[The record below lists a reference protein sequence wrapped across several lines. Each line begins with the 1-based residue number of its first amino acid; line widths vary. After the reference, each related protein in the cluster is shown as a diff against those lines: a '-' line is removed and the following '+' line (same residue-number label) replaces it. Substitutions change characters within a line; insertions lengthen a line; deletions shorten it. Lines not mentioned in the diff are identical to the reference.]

1 MQYESF
7 IFVSMISNNKN
18 LIYIFTTLFFF
29 LLGIQVYFMY
39 KTYQVKE
46 REIYRSVDKGI
57 SVYTDQVVNN
67 HSAKESKDD
76 SLQKNI
82 VRYYNKKLS
91 KQDFLKYLVD
101 EKKYSGKDLTAYI
114 NERRKKDGYIICVR
128 IQYIKLLHLPDSIK
142 LIQQP
147 VIFYET
153 KDKVRKPS
161 ITSIGTWR
169 TSSTQETTGK
179 NKVNGMDSFHV
190 DTQTEIEIANIKSL
204 VFREIILLIICCII
218 LLASV
223 LLLYIFTIKN
233 LIKQQKQVE
242 VLHTVVD
249 NISHEFKTPIAT
261 LKIASKTL
269 KKGWNPDTLPLID
282 RQITRLESLML
293 QLHKDE
299 IPEEMTSIQ
308 PENWGFFVQDLA
320 FTYPQIDFKF
330 ENTISRSFYFDKNL
344 METVVK
350 NLCENSIKYGASVVT
365 VNTSNSA
372 QHLKIEVSDNGQGM
386 ESKELKNIFEKFYRI
401 QANNIHNSKG
411 LGLGLYFVKEII
423 TSYHGKVDVSSQP
436 GVGSTFKITIP
447 YEN

>member
-1 MQYESF
+1 MK
-7 IFVSMISNNKN
+7 SNNKK
-18 LIYIFTTLFFF
+18 LIYIFTTLFLF

-46 REIYRSVDKGI
+46 REIYRSVDKDI

-67 HSAKESKDD
+67 HSAKDSKDD

-82 VRYYNKKLS
+82 IRYYNKKLS

-101 EKKYSGKDLTAYI
+101 EKKYSGKNLTAYI

-169 TSSTQETTGK
+169 TSSTQESTGK
-179 NKVNGMDSFHV
+179 NTIKGMDSFHV
-190 DTQTEIEIANIKSL
+190 DTQTELEIENIKSL

-223 LLLYIFTIKN
+223 LILYIFTIKN
-233 LIKQQKQVE
+233 LIKQQKQVK

-282 RQITRLESLML
+282 RQIVRLENLML

-299 IPEEMTSIQ
+299 NPEEMTAIE
-308 PENWGFFVQDLA
+308 PENWDFFIQDLA

-330 ENTISRSFYFDKNL
+330 ENKISGPLPFDKNL

-350 NLCENSIKYGASVVT
+350 NLCENSIKYGASIVT
-365 VNTSNSA
+365 VNTSNTA
-372 QHLKIEVSDNGQGM
+372 QNLKIEVSDNGQGM
-386 ESKELKNIFEKFYRI
+386 ASKELKNIFEKFYRI

-436 GVGSTFKITIP
+436 GIGSTFKITIP